1 MADKQPEEK
10 QFSLKE
16 SEMRMLMGIE
26 ELKNQQMSLF
36 LSFIAMERMAYTV
49 TLNTRFRVENN
60 TLYIAEAA
68 PEQPQPAAPDA
79 PNVSTGDTPTAEAMK
94 GKK

>member
-1 MADKQPEEK
+1 MPDKQPQEK

-16 SEMRMLMGIE
+16 SELRMLMGIE
-26 ELKNQQMSLF
+26 ELKNQQLSLF
-36 LSFIAMERMAYTV
+36 LSFIAMERMAYNV
-49 TLNTRFRVENN
+49 TLNTRFHVENN
-60 TLYIAEAA
+60 TIYIAEVE
-68 PEQPQPAAPDA
+68 PEKPQPAAPDA